1 MTAEETEVAKA
12 RERRAQARQQAAADA
27 AERRGVQRK
36 QQQQRQQ
43 RQMKEGLAQSG
54 LAWFFSR
61 EAMVVFGTRQA
72 AAGNGSGSK
81 AGEKKRRSRASEI
94 ADEPKGEGD
103 R

>member
-1 MTAEETEVAKA
+1 MSKGSGSTEGSGGEREAQMTAEETEVAKA

-54 LAWFFSR
+54 LAWFFST
-61 EAMVVFGTRQA
+61 EAMVVFGRNATGNRQ
-72 AAGNGSGSK
+72 
-81 AGEKKRRSRASEI
+81 RQRQ
-94 ADEPKGEGD
+94 
-103 R
+103 